1 MTSKIIWIIVSI
13 AITLIITG
21 TQKYLSTR
29 KIWQL
34 GAVVPLLSLVVMAT
48 IYFTTHV
55 TLSVK
60 FIVPCAIILVLEL
73 FIWIDGRHQYRKD
86 ELMRMTA
93 KDIN

>member
-1 MTSKIIWIIVSI
+1 MLSKFIWIIATI

-34 GAVVPLLSLVVMAT
+34 GTVVPLLSLVVMVAL
-48 IYFTTHV
+48 YFTTHV

-60 FIVPCAIILVLEL
+60 FIIPCVIILVLEL

-86 ELMRMTA
+86 ELMKMIA